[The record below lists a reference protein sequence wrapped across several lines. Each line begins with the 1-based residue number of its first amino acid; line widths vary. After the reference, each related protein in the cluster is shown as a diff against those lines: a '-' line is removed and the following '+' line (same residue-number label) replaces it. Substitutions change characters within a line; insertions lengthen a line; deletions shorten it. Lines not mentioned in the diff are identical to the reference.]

1 MPKRDTFYGAVATGG
16 LEGVKK
22 KKEKKMSVDSQH
34 LTHLGTSRCV
44 M

>member
-22 KKEKKMSVDSQH
+22 KKKRKCL
-34 LTHLGTSRCV
+34 LTHST
-44 M
+44 